1 MPPPRLRV
9 ALAGA
14 SGFVGRHLVRA
25 LAGAHDVV
33 ALTRSP
39 GRFDVPGAEARA
51 CDLFSLRD
59 AERGLEGAD
68 AAYYLVH
75 SMMPSARLTQ
85 GRFDDLDLVCA
96 DNFGRAARAAGVR
109 HVIYLGGLL
118 PPRQE
123 RGAQELSRH
132 LESRLEVEKTLG
144 AYGVPVTTLR
154 AGLVVG
160 AGGSSFELM
169 TRLVERLP
177 VMVGPRW
184 MRSRSQA
191 IGLDDVVT
199 LLEYALAHPELA
211 GRAYDVGCPDVHTY
225 EGTLRLVAD
234 VLGRR
239 PRIVTL
245 PVRTARLSLL
255 WVSVVAGAP
264 RSLVAP
270 LLESLQHD
278 LVAQD
283 GLELQRRAG
292 IDALPLR
299 KALERAVAERERLA
313 REAKAPKKATE
324 KAQAQ
329 DAEPLERTEPAV
341 VLHRSRV
348 RSVQR
353 LPLPPG
359 RDARWVAAEY
369 ARWLPQFMRPFLRVD
384 VDAEGTCRFY
394 LWPLRAPLLVLTF
407 VKDRS
412 HDDRQLYYVT
422 GGVLARVVE
431 RGRARLEFRSVLGGR
446 FVLAAIHDF
455 VPRLPWFVYSAT
467 QAVVHLF
474 VMQSFGRHLA
484 RVARGAPSSGHAA
497 SDPA

>member
-1 MPPPRLRV
+1 M
-9 ALAGA
+9 
-14 SGFVGRHLVRA
+14 RA

-39 GRFDVPGAEARA
+39 ARWDEPGATPRA

-59 AERGLEGAD
+59 AERGLAD
-68 AAYYLVH
+68 VGVAYYLVH

-85 GRFDDLDLVCA
+85 GSFDDLDLVCA
-96 DNFGRAARAAGVR
+96 DNFARAARRAGVR
-109 HVIYLGGLL
+109 HVVYLGGLV
-118 PPRQE
+118 PPPDVD
-123 RGAQELSRH
+123 GAPGLSRH
-132 LESRLEVEKTLG
+132 LASRLEVERTLA

-169 TRLVERLP
+169 MRLVERLP

-191 IGLDDVVT
+191 VAVDDVVT
-199 LLEYALAHPELA
+199 LLVHALAHPELA
-211 GRAYDVGCPDVHTY
+211 GRAWDVGCPDVLTY
-225 EGTLRLVAD
+225 EDTLRLAAEVT
-234 VLGRR
+234 GRR
-239 PRIVTL
+239 ARILTL

-255 WVSVVAGAP
+255 WVSVVTGAP
-264 RSLVAP
+264 RALVAP
-270 LLESLQHD
+270 LLESLRHD
-278 LVAQD
+278 LVARD

-292 IDALPLR
+292 VVAAPLR
-299 KALERAVAERERLA
+299 TALERAVAERERDEAARGGARAARTSTADARPLA
-313 REAKAPKKATE
+313 H
-324 KAQAQ
+324 
-329 DAEPLERTEPAV
+329 AEPEV

-369 ARWLPQFMRPFLRVD
+369 ARWLPRFMRPFLRVD
-384 VDAEGTCRFY
+384 VDVDGTCRFG
-394 LWPLRAPLLVLTF
+394 LWPLRAPLLVLSF
-407 VKDRS
+407 AKERS

-422 GGVLARVVE
+422 GGLLARVVE
-431 RGRARLEFRSVLGGR
+431 RGRARLEFRSVLDGR

-455 VPRLPWFVYSAT
+455 VPRLPWFVYSST
-467 QAVVHLF
+467 QAIVHLF
-474 VMQSFGRHLA
+474 VMTSFGRHLGRIA
-484 RVARGAPSSGHAA
+484 RETPAPPRTATE
-497 SDPA
+497 PV